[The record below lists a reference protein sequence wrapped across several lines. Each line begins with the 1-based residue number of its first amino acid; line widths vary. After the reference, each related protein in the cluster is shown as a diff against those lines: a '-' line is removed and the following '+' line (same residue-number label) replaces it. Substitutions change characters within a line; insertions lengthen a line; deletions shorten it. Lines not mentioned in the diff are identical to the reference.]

1 VDLLN
6 QYILETFVHPVTRNR
21 EGSTMNTAPRTLAA
35 IARDIRANWPR
46 PYFGAVPYL
55 QAMGTLG
62 GLNDQYGLDDARSI
76 ARYFL
81 ANAGTWRGEDARRI
95 KGELKAMLGDK

>member
-1 VDLLN
+1 
-6 QYILETFVHPVTRNR
+6 
-21 EGSTMNTAPRTLAA
+21 MNTATAPRTLAA
-35 IARDIRANWPR
+35 IARDIRAHWPK

-55 QAMGTLG
+55 EAMGTLG
-62 GLNDQYGLDDARSI
+62 GLDDSYGLDDARSV

-95 KGELKAMLGDK
+95 KAEIKSMLGDK

>member
-1 VDLLN
+1 
-6 QYILETFVHPVTRNR
+6 
-21 EGSTMNTAPRTLAA
+21 MNTAPMHSPDHIVPIPGPQCPRTLAA
-35 IARDIRANWPR
+35 IARDIRTHWKK

-55 QAMGTLG
+55 EAMGTLG

>member
-1 VDLLN
+1 VDLFN
-6 QYILETFVHPVTRNR
+6 QFIRDTFVTRNP
-21 EGSTMNTAPRTLAA
+21 EGLTMTTAPRTLAA
-35 IARDIRANWPR
+35 IARDIRTHWKK

-55 QAMGTLG
+55 EAMGTLG
-62 GLNDQYGLDDARSI
+62 GLDDKYFDDDARSI

-81 ANAGTWRGEDARRI
+81 ANAGTWRGDDARRI

>member
-1 VDLLN
+1 MNLLN
-6 QYILETFVHPVTRNR
+6 QYILETFVTRNR
-21 EGSTMNTAPRTLAA
+21 EGSTVNTETRPLYQ
-35 IARDIRANWPR
+35 IARDIWAHWPR

-55 QAMGTLG
+55 EAMGTLG
-62 GLNDQYGLDDARSI
+62 GLDDQFGLDDARSI

>member
-1 VDLLN
+1 MN
-6 QYILETFVHPVTRNR
+6 ATET
-21 EGSTMNTAPRTLAA
+21 RTLGT
-35 IARDIRANWPR
+35 IARDIRTHWKK

-55 QAMGTLG
+55 EAMGTLE
-62 GLNDQYGLDDARSI
+62 GLDDQYGLDDARSI

-95 KGELKAMLGDK
+95 KAELKAMLGDK